1 VNTCCLNLLFSVSNI
16 NLFSILFLGFIQ
28 IQRFVPKGS
37 DFHGVFYSL
46 KNIDFF
52 FSWKQN
58 NVYTVILLLVFAADG
73 YKNVNLLF
81 CFTGHSLNLYR
92 SSFFGKVESLR

>member
-1 VNTCCLNLLFSVSNI
+1 MLCHADVFAYFITKFGVCHIRWSFVNTCCLNLLFSVSNI

-37 DFHGVFYSL
+37 DFHVVFYSL

-52 FSWKQN
+52 FLEAK
-58 NVYTVILLLVFAADG
+58 
-73 YKNVNLLF
+73 
-81 CFTGHSLNLYR
+81 
-92 SSFFGKVESLR
+92 